1 MWRPAVHAL
10 LLVLLTIT
18 TLHTST
24 LTARAR
30 EFDIEGTIDCGKP
43 TGKICI
49 PIGRQVGVL
58 TESMSGKREHVKIDL
73 SWMLDRPVRRRGS
86 QQELVTEGHHVSRGL
101 LFQQFRERVDALE
114 AEGIPTDRL
123 SADDARA
130 IVRELVVQS
139 VEINTDVIRQNLGF
153 IVTHLKQDAAV
164 TITVRD
170 DGAQPY
176 LATTFQDRFE
186 FSSDT
191 SEGTLNTGSLT
202 GSDPDK
208 DLCFDVVN
216 ELLDWAREKL
226 EEQGNLELNDLEER
240 FFKVLSDVPNPCIGY
255 EDNVEAIITDRATR
269 TLQAK
274 RTNLNQRLRT
284 FLDRNPDFRR
294 KLRAFVFLTILNEQG
309 GGDERV
315 REITERIRESRP

>member
-1 MWRPAVHAL
+1 MWRQPVHAL
-10 LLVLLTIT
+10 LLVLLMIT
-18 TLHTST
+18 TLHPST
-24 LTARAR
+24 PTATAR

-43 TGKICI
+43 TGKVCI

-73 SWMLDRPVRRRGS
+73 SWMLDRPISRRGS
-86 QQELVTEGHHVSRGL
+86 RQELSTEGHHVTRGL

-130 IVRELVVQS
+130 IVRELVAQS
-139 VEINTDVIRQNLGF
+139 IEINTDAIRQNLGF
-153 IVTHLKQDAAV
+153 IVTYLRQDAAV

-186 FSSDT
+186 FTSDT

-208 DLCFDVVN
+208 DLCFDFVN
-216 ELLDWAREKL
+216 EALDWAFEKI
-226 EEQGNLELNDLEER
+226 EEEGKFELNDLEER
-240 FFKVLSDVPNPCIGY
+240 FFNVLSGLPDPCIGY
-255 EDNVEAIITDRATR
+255 YDDVEAMITDRATR

-274 RTNLNQRLRT
+274 REKLNQRLRT

-294 KLRAFVFLTILNEQG
+294 KLRAFIFLTILNKRG
-309 GGDERV
+309 GGDESV
-315 REITERIRESRP
+315 REIVERVRESRP

>member
-43 TGKICI
+43 TGSVCI

-73 SWMLDRPVRRRGS
+73 SWMLDRPIRRRGS
-86 QQELVTEGHHVSRGL
+86 KQELATEGGEVARGL

-130 IVRELVVQS
+130 IVRELVAQS
-139 VEINTDVIRQNLGF
+139 VEINTDVIRQNLSF
-153 IVTHLKQDAAV
+153 IVTYLKQDAAV

-170 DGAQPY
+170 AGAQPY

-186 FSSDT
+186 FDSDT

-208 DLCFDVVN
+208 DFCFDFIE
-216 ELLDWAREKL
+216 ELLNWVFEKI
-226 EEQGNLELNDLEER
+226 EDEGKFELNDLEER
-240 FFKVLSDVPNPCIGY
+240 FFKVMGELPDPCIGY
-255 EDNVEAIITDRATR
+255 YDNVEAMITDRATR

-274 RTNLNQRLRT
+274 RTSLNQRLRA

-294 KLRAFVFLTILNEQG
+294 RLRAFILVTILNKQG